1 MLMKL
6 DAAFRLAI
14 EEQAK
19 TRNKAP
25 TSFDWKVA
33 DAVYTAGLLALED
46 TQAGVSQYRVVS
58 APTGSGKS
66 SYAQAFVKAY
76 ITVFPNPSA
85 LFLVEQIDQAEDCYQ
100 DMVKLLGRS
109 NVAVWTS
116 AHDRHTSRE
125 TIERKHRFI
134 PKKMFAVDDL
144 ANYPVVIATHNFYR
158 GKRARKALVYKG
170 ENRKLTFVDEK
181 PSDVSVYDVD
191 TGLIKTVRDRLAQKH
206 TSNLDHVEHLSV
218 LHDQLER
225 LWRSAD
231 SKQAYDMMPT
241 EVDLSWFTS
250 DQANDYISSSDEQV
264 KTVFG
269 FGRAL
274 ARGFAFLSRY
284 DETGKGARFVGYELT
299 MPLRPGTVL
308 LDATADIDGV
318 SLIVSNRKHV
328 LVPRLDFSNLTITH
342 INPDIPKGVKVAAII
357 KQAKRAKPYA
367 QWIMR
372 TIKEHST
379 PGEKIVVVAHK
390 AMLEHEYLPN
400 EHRDFDSQYDLEGR
414 QVCFIN
420 WGYGIGSNR
429 WRDASAVFLF
439 GEFHIPKRAT
449 IATLFGL
456 KQQAVN
462 VLALSSLQSPNSKNT
477 ELLALKEGHLGRWA
491 KQLAMRGNARSI
503 DENGV
508 CGVQRLYVTGEFN
521 RFIRNKDQLFPGAKL
536 VLKEG
541 KEQSTAH
548 GVNALVSLL
557 YQDSSVE
564 ITTIDL
570 KNRTGISFQKNKK
583 RYLAMSIVQRAMEDN
598 GWTFVSGIGR
608 GNPSRFVRKMSIAA

>member
-1 MLMKL
+1 MITKL

-19 TRNKAP
+19 ARNKVLTP
-25 TSFDWKVA
+25 FDWKVA
-33 DAVYTAGLLALED
+33 DSVYAAGLLALED
-46 TQAGVSQYRVVS
+46 SQTAVSQYRVVS

-66 SYAQAFVKAY
+66 SYAQAFIKAY
-76 ITVFPNPSA
+76 ITVFPNPSV
-85 LFLVEQIDQAEDCYQ
+85 LFLVEQIDQAEDFYQ
-100 DMVKLLGRS
+100 DMIKLLGRS
-109 NVAVWTS
+109 HVAIWTS
-116 AHDRHTSRE
+116 AHDKHTPRD
-125 TIERKHRFI
+125 TIERKYGFI
-134 PKKMFAVDDL
+134 PEIMFSVDDL
-144 ANYPVVIATHNFYR
+144 ASYPVVIITHNFYR
-158 GKRARKALVYKG
+158 GSRAGKSSVYKG
-170 ENRKLTFVDEK
+170 KNRKLTFVDEK
-181 PSDVSVYDVD
+181 PLDVSVYDVD

-231 SKQAYDMMPT
+231 SKQAYDMMPI
-241 EVDLSWFTS
+241 EVDLSWFIS

-299 MPLRPGTVL
+299 MPLRPGTIL

-328 LVPRLDFSNLTITH
+328 HVPRVDFKNLTITH
-342 INPDIPKGVKVAAII
+342 ITPDTPKGVKVAEII

-372 TIKEHST
+372 TIKEHSA
-379 PGEKIVVVAHK
+379 PGERVLVVAHK

-400 EHRDFDSQYDLEGR
+400 DHWDFDSSYDLEGR
-414 QVCFIN
+414 QVSFIN

-456 KQQAVN
+456 KQQPAN
-462 VLALSSLQSPNSKNT
+462 VEVLSSLQSPNSKNA
-477 ELLALKEGHLGRWA
+477 ELFALKEGHLGRWA
-491 KQLAMRGNARSI
+491 KQLALRGNARSI
-503 DENGV
+503 DEHGV
-508 CGVQRLYVTGEFN
+508 CGIQRLYVTGEFE

-536 VLKEG
+536 VVNEG
-541 KEQSTAH
+541 KDQLSAR
-548 GVNALVSLL
+548 GMKALVSLL
-557 YQDSSVE
+557 YQDNWVE
-564 ITTIDL
+564 ITTVDL
-570 KNRTGISFQKNKK
+570 KNSTGISFQKNKK
-583 RYLAMSIVQRAMEDN
+583 RYLAMPVVQKAMEDN

-608 GNPSRFVRKMSIAA
+608 GNPGRFVRKMPIAA